1 MAYLHT
7 WPQPLPFFRLG
18 KVVKVGCEGWGVGHV
33 RTYQGV
39 LWFKIGT
46 LPLGVRVHDSADLIN
61 I

>member
-7 WPQPLPFFRLG
+7 WPQPLTLCRLG

-33 RTYQGV
+33 CTHQGV
-39 LWFKIGT
+39 LWFKMGT
-46 LPLGVRVHDSADLIN
+46 LPPGVHVHDIADLIN